1 MPPAV
6 AAVAAGYAA
15 GAGALA
21 AGLVTATGAA
31 WAIGAAV
38 AVGTAALQNSLKPD
52 MPGVDESSREAQT
65 LTTEPLQPR
74 RGIYGETVVSGSIVG
89 YGKRKMGDKEAH
101 VVVITLAGHNIE
113 SAELYEVNGKP
124 RPSGTT
130 YQIFKGDQ
138 TTVSQTALQYCDG
151 WTNEHI
157 GFGVA
162 YAVVTIPIDPE
173 EMPSGL
179 QNVTFKA
186 KGKRI
191 YDPRKDTTVGGDGP
205 HRPNDETT
213 WEWSDNTILCALDY
227 QRFHGYKKLG
237 LNKFDM
243 AHIMDQANIC
253 DEMVTYN
260 DTDGEQQSEKR
271 FTCNGSWTFDQSP
284 SRVLERIMSSCGGKP
299 YRRGGKMYLQTAS
312 YHGMAEITLND
323 TDAAGEITIT
333 PHREL
338 KERCNLVRASFQ
350 DPKKGFQP
358 TDAPVITNSIY
369 VDRDG
374 MELEDDLQLNFTN
387 SSTMA
392 QRLMKYH
399 LERNRAGMRL
409 EFPCKSKGLLA
420 LAGTTVRVDLPN
432 EGIDKEFI
440 VQDWQFDFKTKKT
453 KLLLEEESPEL
464 YSDSLVPS
472 EGNVTPNT
480 ELPDFTRPD
489 APESVS
495 FVVDSVSTHR
505 QGYVT
510 WSHPTPRAVTEYRVL
525 VRKDG
530 DDIVEYPVI
539 ARSGVQLKQDINGL
553 DAGQYSI
560 EVYARNRYDRTSVP
574 ATISLTLNEP
584 SPPTSLGA
592 TAGNWEITLAP
603 QLAGIGLGTMF
614 EFAYGTPDN
623 IIGRGASIVI
633 PSLTPDTEHDVYART
648 VNILGQSA
656 MRHETIRTT
665 KDTSQID
672 PIIDQ
677 YTSRLDEV
685 NSNFKSFVENEFTD
699 LQQLVNDNAQE
710 ISVRFS
716 NELFERERSDAAV
729 LSSIIDAA
737 ASRGELRRRIERGEE
752 LIGAVLD
759 VDPVSGTITNK
770 AFKYADDR
778 FTEAQLRLDGVASE
792 INATVERLTFNE
804 QRVTQL
810 GAEINLLPGVIDQRA
825 TAIVADSIA
834 ALEPAHAFNFFDS
847 AQGWTAVT
855 GTITPGVNRVLLEI
869 GDITN
874 SGLAYN
880 GQEYPVIRMSVRR
893 TAGENWLGNVE
904 VTFTDDTTESYPS
917 IIEPVEV
924 VDTDVIRIIDF
935 TALSSYHGDIKAL
948 RITLGQDST
957 DTFEL
962 KSLSIGKPDAAL
974 QDLTNIQAQ
983 VVTASSRIDA
993 LSGQIEDKVD
1003 VETWTQEGVTRT
1015 NVESVLNGI
1024 EAYATMKVTYQ
1035 EINEDGLIEKAND
1048 AALFI
1053 DGYEGTF
1060 TSYVE
1065 SLNQRLNEDD
1075 ETVSQQFTTVENKLD
1090 AQDGRIRS
1098 QALSTS
1104 STREGLDSNIL
1115 EDLQSAV
1122 DYGLYRFDQL
1132 DKDVRFS
1139 LAIDDLQAITGPE
1152 GSIAKSIQNLQS
1164 ITQQDGQA
1172 IEAQAQRLALAET
1185 TIDGYARALQVMSA
1199 RVGNQEEFAKAQLEL
1214 NASYNETLEAYEAYA
1229 FLGVEQVQ
1237 NGRAVLTGVT
1247 FGGSQNAISFRGDVF
1262 QWEDTKGNML
1272 LHYDTDEGV
1281 AYLRA
1286 RLVLGDGFTVTTEDD
1301 IRGLDGEQGP
1311 PGPQGPE
1318 GPVGPQGVPGEPGA
1332 DGQVYYTWIRY
1343 ADGSSGQ
1350 GISND
1355 PTGKLYMGLAYNK
1368 TSPTESNDPAD
1379 YTWTRFRGEDGT
1391 DGIQG
1396 PPGEDGQ
1403 TTYTWIAYSDNADG
1417 SGMYQ
1422 VPTSDT
1428 KYIGIAT
1435 NKTKASESS
1444 DPSDYTWSRFRGEDG
1459 AQGPQGPAGN
1469 DGATGPGFFG
1479 ARYDTINWSQ
1489 GYSRFHALT
1498 GRNPIP
1504 GDIFVQTLT
1513 DGSDSSARQR
1523 NHENNGWDQVAL
1535 QINGS
1540 IVATGTIAGDR
1551 FIAGTELNSPV
1562 IKSGRVELVGSNYMS
1577 IQTATPFGPNELLE
1591 WKGPRNSYTFDE
1603 TNKLVKF
1610 DGLTKANALMYF
1622 SEDGDYYFGGS
1633 ITAGTLKNA
1642 VQSTQLGNTDVTVGP
1657 FGSNGGI
1664 IEIKCSIN
1672 AAKNTGLISGNC
1684 PYPRPTEPSGTLRLY
1699 RQTAGGEILVAT
1711 KSVSGSYTCLEEGS
1725 EHIEN
1730 WQLSG
1735 SFTYTDNLQTTS
1747 NRTYRL
1753 EVEHNTPLLPNGS
1766 QSLSLITEEA

>member
-1 MPPAV
+1 
-6 AAVAAGYAA
+6 
-15 GAGALA
+15 
-21 AGLVTATGAA
+21 
-31 WAIGAAV
+31 
-38 AVGTAALQNSLKPD
+38 
-52 MPGVDESSREAQT
+52 
-65 LTTEPLQPR
+65 
-74 RGIYGETVVSGSIVG
+74 
-89 YGKRKMGDKEAH
+89 
-101 VVVITLAGHNIE
+101 
-113 SAELYEVNGKP
+113 
-124 RPSGTT
+124 
-130 YQIFKGDQ
+130 
-138 TTVSQTALQYCDG
+138 
-151 WTNEHI
+151 
-157 GFGVA
+157 
-162 YAVVTIPIDPE
+162 
-173 EMPSGL
+173 
-179 QNVTFKA
+179 
-186 KGKRI
+186 
-191 YDPRKDTTVGGDGP
+191 
-205 HRPNDETT
+205 
-213 WEWSDNTILCALDY
+213 
-227 QRFHGYKKLG
+227 
-237 LNKFDM
+237 
-243 AHIMDQANIC
+243 
-253 DEMVTYN
+253 
-260 DTDGEQQSEKR
+260 
-271 FTCNGSWTFDQSP
+271 
-284 SRVLERIMSSCGGKP
+284 
-299 YRRGGKMYLQTAS
+299 
-312 YHGMAEITLND
+312 
-323 TDAAGEITIT
+323 
-333 PHREL
+333 
-338 KERCNLVRASFQ
+338 
-350 DPKKGFQP
+350 
-358 TDAPVITNSIY
+358 
-369 VDRDG
+369 
-374 MELEDDLQLNFTN
+374 
-387 SSTMA
+387 
-392 QRLMKYH
+392 
-399 LERNRAGMRL
+399 
-409 EFPCKSKGLLA
+409 
-420 LAGTTVRVDLPN
+420 
-432 EGIDKEFI
+432 
-440 VQDWQFDFKTKKT
+440 
-453 KLLLEEESPEL
+453 
-464 YSDSLVPS
+464 
-472 EGNVTPNT
+472 
-480 ELPDFTRPD
+480 
-489 APESVS
+489 
-495 FVVDSVSTHR
+495 
-505 QGYVT
+505 
-510 WSHPTPRAVTEYRVL
+510 
-525 VRKDG
+525 
-530 DDIVEYPVI
+530 
-539 ARSGVQLKQDINGL
+539 
-553 DAGQYSI
+553 
-560 EVYARNRYDRTSVP
+560 
-574 ATISLTLNEP
+574 
-584 SPPTSLGA
+584 
-592 TAGNWEITLAP
+592 
-603 QLAGIGLGTMF
+603 
-614 EFAYGTPDN
+614 
-623 IIGRGASIVI
+623 
-633 PSLTPDTEHDVYART
+633 
-648 VNILGQSA
+648 
-656 MRHETIRTT
+656 
-665 KDTSQID
+665 
-672 PIIDQ
+672 
-677 YTSRLDEV
+677 
-685 NSNFKSFVENEFTD
+685 
-699 LQQLVNDNAQE
+699 
-710 ISVRFS
+710 
-716 NELFERERSDAAV
+716 
-729 LSSIIDAA
+729 
-737 ASRGELRRRIERGEE
+737 ELRRRIERGEE

-1311 PGPQGPE
+1311 PG
-1318 GPVGPQGVPGEPGA
+1318 
-1332 DGQVYYTWIRY
+1332 
-1343 ADGSSGQ
+1343 
-1350 GISND
+1350 
-1355 PTGKLYMGLAYNK
+1355 
-1368 TSPTESNDPAD
+1368 
-1379 YTWTRFRGEDGT
+1379 
-1391 DGIQG
+1391 
-1396 PPGEDGQ
+1396 
-1403 TTYTWIAYSDNADG
+1403 
-1417 SGMYQ
+1417 
-1422 VPTSDT
+1422 
-1428 KYIGIAT
+1428 
-1435 NKTKASESS
+1435 
-1444 DPSDYTWSRFRGEDG
+1444 
-1459 AQGPQGPAGN
+1459 
-1469 DGATGPGFFG
+1469 
-1479 ARYDTINWSQ
+1479 
-1489 GYSRFHALT
+1489 
-1498 GRNPIP
+1498 
-1504 GDIFVQTLT
+1504 
-1513 DGSDSSARQR
+1513 
-1523 NHENNGWDQVAL
+1523 
-1535 QINGS
+1535 
-1540 IVATGTIAGDR
+1540 
-1551 FIAGTELNSPV
+1551 
-1562 IKSGRVELVGSNYMS
+1562 
-1577 IQTATPFGPNELLE
+1577 
-1591 WKGPRNSYTFDE
+1591 
-1603 TNKLVKF
+1603 
-1610 DGLTKANALMYF
+1610 
-1622 SEDGDYYFGGS
+1622 
-1633 ITAGTLKNA
+1633 
-1642 VQSTQLGNTDVTVGP
+1642 
-1657 FGSNGGI
+1657 
-1664 IEIKCSIN
+1664 
-1672 AAKNTGLISGNC
+1672 
-1684 PYPRPTEPSGTLRLY
+1684 
-1699 RQTAGGEILVAT
+1699 
-1711 KSVSGSYTCLEEGS
+1711 
-1725 EHIEN
+1725 
-1730 WQLSG
+1730 
-1735 SFTYTDNLQTTS
+1735 
-1747 NRTYRL
+1747 
-1753 EVEHNTPLLPNGS
+1753 
-1766 QSLSLITEEA
+1766 